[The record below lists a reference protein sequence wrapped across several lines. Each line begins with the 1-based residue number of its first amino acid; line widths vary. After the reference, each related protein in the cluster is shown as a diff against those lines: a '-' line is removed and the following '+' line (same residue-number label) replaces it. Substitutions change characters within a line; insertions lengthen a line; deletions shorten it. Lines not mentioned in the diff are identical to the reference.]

1 MYNDSLSPADV
12 AVLSG
17 NNGGNGNGFG
27 NGDWSAWI
35 IIFLIFAL
43 GGFGRNGFGGYGGNC
58 GGNDGGYGYGYGWN
72 PCCAPA
78 TQQGLSDAFNFN
90 NLDNNIRGVQ
100 QGLCDGFYAVNT
112 SILNLGQTLLNC
124 CCETKGAIA
133 ENGWQTRDAIN
144 MNSNA
149 IQGQLC
155 NGFNGINQNIN
166 NLAYKIQDC
175 CCETQA
181 NIQNVRFDLA
191 QLGCGINNTIN
202 NSTRDILESNNAN
215 TRAILDFLTK
225 DKIDTLQAE
234 NQALKF
240 QASQTA
246 QNAFITAN
254 QDAQTA
260 ELIRRLGAECP
271 SPAYLVPNPNC
282 CYPAQVTFG
291 NNGCGCNN
299 GCY

>member
-1 MYNDSLSPADV
+1 MYNDGLSASDV
-12 AVLSG
+12 ALLSG
-17 NNGGNGNGFG
+17 NTGNNNGFG

-43 GGFGRNGFGGYGGNC
+43 GGFGRNGFGGF
-58 GGNDGGYGYGYGWN
+58 GGNDGGYGFGWN

-78 TQQGLSDAFNFN
+78 TQQGLADAFNFN
-90 NLDNNIRGVQ
+90 NVDNGIRGIQ
-100 QGLCDGFYAVNT
+100 NGLCDGFYAVNT
-112 SILNLGQTLLNC
+112 SILNLGQSLLTC
-124 CCETKGAIA
+124 CCDIKGVIA

-149 IQGQLC
+149 IQSNLC
-155 NGFNGINQNIN
+155 NGFNGVQHGFAD
-166 NLAYKIQDC
+166 LGYKLQDC
-175 CCETQA
+175 CCTTQRS
-181 NIQNVRFDLA
+181 IDSVRFDMA
-191 QLGCGINNTIN
+191 QLGCGITNTIN

-225 DKIDTLQAE
+225 DKIDTLLAE

-240 QASQTA
+240 QASQSA

-260 ELIRRLGAECP
+260 ELIRRLGADCP

-282 CYPAQVTFG
+282 CYNAQVAFG
-291 NNGCGCNN
+291 NNGCGCGN
-299 GCY
+299 Y